1 MERLNLIV
9 DADDT
14 LWENCIYFEE
24 AFAGFVAYLEHSTL
38 SADEIRGI
46 LDEIELANARVH
58 GYGSVNFGRNLQE
71 CYLKLAER
79 AISPADLE
87 TVKGFALSI
96 LEQPLELFAGVEE
109 TLAYLSGRHD
119 LTLFTKGSAEEQ
131 KAKIERSGL
140 GRFFAHT
147 AIVKEKNVASY
158 QDLVHS
164 RELSPDSA
172 WMIGNSPKSDIN
184 PALEAGLNAVFIPH
198 TTTWTLEREELCDPG
213 PGVLLVLERFA
224 ELKNVF

>member
-14 LWENCIYFEE
+14 LWENNVYFEE
-24 AFAGFVAYLEHSTL
+24 AFAAFVAYLEHSTL
-38 SADEIRGI
+38 NADEIRGI

-71 CYLKLAER
+71 CYQKLAER
-79 AISPADLE
+79 AIAPGDLE

-109 TLAYLSGRHD
+109 TVAYLAGRHD
-119 LTLFTKGSAEEQ
+119 LTLFTKGNAEEQ
-131 KAKIERSGL
+131 KMKIERSGL
-140 GRFFAHT
+140 SGFFAHT

-158 QDLVHS
+158 QELVDA
-164 RELSPDSA
+164 RGISPESA

-198 TTTWTLEREELCDPG
+198 STTWTLEREELCDPG

-224 ELKNVF
+224 DLKNVF